1 MQDKGADLSMQLSD
15 NTVPGNYQQP
25 IRNFTGRIVSNYVEE
40 VDFVPNTN
48 MRIWYNNKVEDYPT
62 HRHSCL
68 EIAIPLSGPYTY
80 VFEDRTIVL
89 KEKDIL
95 FIPPDML
102 HKISGTREGIRF
114 IFLFKID
121 FLKSFFDYSEFE
133 ELIKEPLIVNTETFP
148 EVYNRVYARFMEI
161 SNLYFFYSSTVKETP
176 IFSHLLGIIGMLQ
189 KRENPD
195 SMSLPDSDKQREIY
209 IKLRS
214 LLEWLSLHYAESVTM
229 EEAANYIGYSKF
241 HFARIFKEYT
251 GMTFYDYQTT
261 LKLKSVVEKLSDS
274 DLSISEIALSSGFN
288 NLTSLSRN
296 FEKHYGCSPS
306 QYRQRIRRLKR
317 S

>member
-1 MQDKGADLSMQLSD
+1 MTMQLSD
-15 NTVPGNYQQP
+15 NTVPGNFQQP

-40 VDFVPNTN
+40 VDFVPNSN
-48 MRIWYNNKVEDYPT
+48 MRIWYNNKAEDYPT

-68 EIAIPLSGPYTY
+68 EIAIPLAGPYTY

-89 KEKDIL
+89 KEKEIL

-121 FLKSFFDYSEFE
+121 FLKDFFDYSDFE
-133 ELIKEPLIVNTETFP
+133 ELIKEPLIVNSETYP
-148 EVYNRVYARFMEI
+148 EIYNRIYARFMEI
-161 SNLYFFYSSTVKETP
+161 SNLYFFYSSSVKETP

-189 KRENPD
+189 KRDYTD
-195 SMSLPDSDKQREIY
+195 SMAVPNNDKQREIY

-214 LLEWLSLHYAESVTM
+214 LLEWLSIHYSESVTM
-229 EEAANYIGYSKF
+229 EEAANYVGYSKF

-274 DLSISEIALSSGFN
+274 DLSISDIALSSGFN

-306 QYRQRIRRLKR
+306 QYRQRIRRRKR
-317 S
+317 A

>member
-1 MQDKGADLSMQLSD
+1 MQLSD

-195 SMSLPDSDKQREIY
+195 SMSLPASDKQREIY
-209 IKLRS
+209 IKLVNALPDDEAPYYYYVS
-214 LLEWLSLHYAESVTM
+214 FIKSPADYWALLLDPVKGEV
-229 EEAANYIGYSKF
+229 ISK
-241 HFARIFKEYT
+241 K
-251 GMTFYDYQTT
+251 
-261 LKLKSVVEKLSDS
+261 V
-274 DLSISEIALSSGFN
+274 
-288 NLTSLSRN
+288 
-296 FEKHYGCSPS
+296 
-306 QYRQRIRRLKR
+306 
-317 S
+317 